1 MMELKIISPSPEGF
15 IKAIEW
21 NHEEIKQEVATKVE
35 YYKNLVYTDDQIKE
49 AKKDRAT
56 LNKFMEALESK
67 RKEIKKQCMEP
78 YNDFETK
85 MKEITAIVAEPVAL
99 IDSQVKEYEAKQKA
113 EKLEAIKSKFASAGF
128 QTFVNLEQIFDPKWL
143 NASVSMKKIE
153 EELNMLRNRIGNDI
167 MTINNLQEFSFEAL
181 DYYKKTLDLAGAIRE
196 GQRLADIQKRKAEQA
211 RREAEQAAEMAGQQA
226 ETSSR
231 QAEAMNTASGSVPA
245 DNFMQPPTEEPQAP
259 AEPEKRW
266 ISFAALLSTED
277 ALALKEFFGSRSI
290 EFKAV

>member
-85 MKEITAIVAEPVAL
+85 MKEITAIVAEPIAL
-99 IDSQVKEYEAKQKA
+99 IDSQVKEYEEKQKV
-113 EKLEAIKSKFASAGF
+113 EKQAAIESKFTAAGF
-128 QTFVNLEQIFDPKWL
+128 HTFVTLEQIFNPKWL
-143 NASVSMKKIE
+143 NASFSMKKIE
-153 EELNMLRNRIGNDI
+153 EELNEKRIQIESDVQSI
-167 MTINNLQEFSFEAL
+167 SNLPEFSFEAMEH
-181 DYYKKTLDLAGAIRE
+181 YKRTLDLAGAIRE
-196 GQRLADIQKRKAEQA
+196 GQRLADIQKRKAEQEAERA

-226 ETSSR
+226 E
-231 QAEAMNTASGSVPA
+231 AMNTTSGSVPA
-245 DNFMQPPTEEPQAP
+245 DNFMQPPAEEPQAS
-259 AEPEKRW
+259 AEQEKRW

-277 ALALKEFFGSRSI
+277 ALALKEFFNSRSI

>member
-85 MKEITAIVAEPVAL
+85 MKEITAIVAEPIAL
-99 IDSQVKEYEAKQKA
+99 IDSQVKEYEEKQKT
-113 EKLEAIKSKFASAGF
+113 EKQEAIKSRFTAAGF
-128 QTFVNLEQIFDPKWL
+128 FTFVTLEQIFNPKWL
-143 NASVSMKKIE
+143 NASFSMKKIE
-153 EELNMLRNRIGNDI
+153 EELNEKRIQIESDVQSI
-167 MTINNLQEFSFEAL
+167 SNLPEFSFEAMEH
-181 DYYKKTLDLAGAIRE
+181 YKRTLDLAGAIRE
-196 GQRLADIQKRKAEQA
+196 GQRLADIQKRKAEQEAERA
-211 RREAEQAAEMAGQQA
+211 RREAEQAAEMANQ
-226 ETSSR
+226 

-245 DNFMQPPTEEPQAP
+245 DNFMQPPAEEPQAP

>member
-67 RKEIKKQCMEP
+67 RKEIKKRCMEP

-85 MKEITAIVAEPVAL
+85 MKEIIAIVAEPVAL

-196 GQRLADIQKRKAEQA
+196 GQRLADIQKRKAEQEAERA
-211 RREAEQAAEMAGQQA
+211 RREA

-231 QAEAMNTASGSVPA
+231 QAEVMNTASGSVPA
-245 DNFMQPPTEEPQAP
+245 DNFMQPPAKEPQAP